1 MRNVDFMILTRE
13 NVEEYFKKIEA
24 TGEPVVIFGL
34 TAQDYEYLSLNFADV
49 LELLDQQNSVIVAY
63 KKYYEQTDELIEK
76 NNSQGE
82 VEIEVESENNDSIL
96 RNIFK

>member
-1 MRNVDFMILTRE
+1 MRNVDFMILTRD

-24 TGEPVVIFGL
+24 TGETIVIFGL

-82 VEIEVESENNDSIL
+82 VEIEVESEDNDSIL

>member
-1 MRNVDFMILTRE
+1 MRNVDFMILTRD

-82 VEIEVESENNDSIL
+82 VEIEVESEDNDSIL